1 MTDVM
6 RKRRSLESFRFGRR
20 DEEVAIGDVPLP
32 ENERRC
38 SLRSFGGSMRSMF
51 GRENSA
57 NPLSEFQQQSLSVF
71 ESEHMWSHFKAHLE
85 DNKIQTSAG
94 VRAMLPEFVNDRVMD
109 GSVGS
114 DRPVYPISK
123 RSSFAGSSNH
133 SMDVSD
139 RCHSSIDYS
148 QALRGDTGYILSL
161 HETSN
166 REAHNNS
173 DSKGLGKIIPAC
185 FTIDNT
191 RRRSSVFSSLGW
203 NDDEPSDDDD
213 CPLSSSL
220 DLSSR
225 LSLDS
230 SSRSRLSLDSSS
242 RRVSFLASLGL
253 RKDLPFDI
261 ENEPSSEEAKR
272 KTASRRP
279 KFVRPVE
286 SAEQNGC
293 DIVQDYNQT
302 VDEGDGDTS
311 KSKPFT
317 YRPSRN
323 TSKAHDAR
331 KRTSISSSRA
341 STDTDTLLVEWG
353 ENGELSSEEEE
364 DDRNPISEVD
374 DIERTVV
381 TSRSRNCLIIVDW
394 NEKEDGDSDSDS
406 EEADTVDCVIFP
418 VNSVE

>member
-1 MTDVM
+1 M

-20 DEEVAIGDVPLP
+20 DEEVAIDDVPLP

-51 GRENSA
+51 GREKSA

-71 ESEHMWSHFKAHLE
+71 ESDHMWANFKAHLA

-114 DRPVYPISK
+114 DRPVYPTSK

-148 QALRGDTGYILSL
+148 QALRGDTGHVLSL

-213 CPLSSSL
+213 DSPASSSL
-220 DLSSR
+220 DL
-225 LSLDS
+225 
-230 SSRSRLSLDSSS
+230 SRSRLSLDSSS
-242 RRVSFLASLGL
+242 RRTSFLASLGL

-261 ENEPSSEEAKR
+261 KKEPSSEEAKR
-272 KTASRRP
+272 KNDRRP

-302 VDEGDGDTS
+302 VDEGDRDAS
-311 KSKPFT
+311 ESKPFS
-317 YRPSRN
+317 YRPSRS
-323 TSKAHDAR
+323 TSQAHDSR

-341 STDTDTLLVEWG
+341 STDTGTLLVEWG
-353 ENGELSSEEEE
+353 EAAELSSEEEE
-364 DDRNPISEVD
+364 DNRNPISKVD
-374 DIERTVV
+374 DIERTVL

-406 EEADTVDCVIFP
+406 EEADTVDCVVVP
-418 VNSVE
+418 VNSV